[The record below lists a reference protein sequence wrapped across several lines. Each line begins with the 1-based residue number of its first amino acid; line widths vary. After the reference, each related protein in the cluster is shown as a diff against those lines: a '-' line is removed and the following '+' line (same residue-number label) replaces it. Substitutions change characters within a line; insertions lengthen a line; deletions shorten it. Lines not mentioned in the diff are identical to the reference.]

1 MNTLAI
7 RMEIPQ
13 IVTVSVTDG
22 TLTVELSDGRTVLV
36 PTTWYPRLVHATPEE
51 RQGWRLIGNGHG
63 IHWESLDEDISI
75 ENLLAGKPSGESQNS
90 FQQGLSKRIK
100 QP

>member
-13 IVTVSVTDG
+13 IVTVSVTDD
-22 TLTVELSDGRTVLV
+22 TLTVELSDGRTVSV

-90 FQQGLSKRIK
+90 FQQWLNKRIK
-100 QP
+100 S